1 MSKNINIAAH
11 VKRYEQTE
19 LSDVV
24 KLIKALTELIESRKA
39 ATIAQ
44 MKEDLALLEKGEIPA
59 EPAKPEGT
67 KTTRGAKKPKQEPEA
82 TQG

>member
-19 LSDVV
+19 LSDIV

-44 MKEDLALLEKGEIPA
+44 MREDLALLEKGEIPA
-59 EPAKPEGT
+59 EPAKAEGT
-67 KTTRGAKKPKQEPEA
+67 KTTRGSKKPKAEPEVA
-82 TQG
+82 QG